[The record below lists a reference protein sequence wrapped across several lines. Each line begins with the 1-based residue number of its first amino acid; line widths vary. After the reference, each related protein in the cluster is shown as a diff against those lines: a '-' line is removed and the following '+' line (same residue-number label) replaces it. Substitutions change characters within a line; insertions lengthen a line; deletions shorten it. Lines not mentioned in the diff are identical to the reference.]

1 MTLRKDL
8 ADPADPRDRSALPL
22 HARPRTS
29 PPPRPPHPAAGAGE
43 PPDPLVDEELD
54 EDSAR
59 PLPDPQDEGRF

>member
-22 HARPRTS
+22 RARPGKS
-29 PPPRPPHPAAGAGE
+29 PPPPRPPAAADE
-43 PPDPLVDEELD
+43 PQDPIADEELD